1 MGVTVR
7 DVRAAVARYE
17 SACREAGLIR
27 AHERIALDEGSA
39 TYGRAWRV
47 AVTDVLEPV
56 RVVLPETER
65 GRVTHSGSTFIAP
78 TGWRFCSGHYSPPG
92 TSASGF
98 LGVTK
103 AEAQQTL
110 HTIVRTIWDMGE
122 GQRPRWSYDAPA
134 VEVLADA

>member
-1 MGVTVR
+1 MSVTVR
-7 DVRAAVARYE
+7 EVRAAVARYE

-27 AHERIALDEGSA
+27 AHERIVLDEGSA

-47 AVTDVLEPV
+47 AVTDVLEPL
-56 RVVLPETER
+56 RAGHPER
-65 GRVTHSGSTFIAP
+65 GRVSHSGVTFVAP
-78 TGWRFCSGHYSPPG
+78 DGWRFCSAHYSPPG
-92 TSASGF
+92 TSGSGF

-110 HTIVRTIWDMGE
+110 LTIVHTIWDMGD
-122 GQRPRWSYDAPA
+122 GQWPRWSHDAPA